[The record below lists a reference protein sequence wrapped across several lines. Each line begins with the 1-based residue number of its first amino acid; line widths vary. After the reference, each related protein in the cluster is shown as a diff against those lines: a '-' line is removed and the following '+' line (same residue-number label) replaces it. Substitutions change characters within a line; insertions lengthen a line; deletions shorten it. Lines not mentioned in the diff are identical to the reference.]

1 MERIG
6 YAILLGA
13 IAILI
18 WAVIMGTEKMVRL
31 IIGNYIIGGTCY
43 AFGESIHY
51 RANQLA
57 NTPESS
63 FLGINYQTLAN
74 VLHTGQLT
82 FVLVLFIIL
91 TILVYTS
98 STIKVSTIQ
107 HPSAE
112 KLYYIALIPLTL
124 LSFIFALSLAVMG
137 QGMETIAIIQQ
148 NVSVT
153 FSFVREFIQTMPL
166 RMFAHGVIVLLVS
179 SHIRMQL
186 SFSKKTT
193 TLPEG
198 LGDL

>member
-18 WAVIMGTEKMVRL
+18 WAIIMGTEKMVSL

-51 RANQLA
+51 WANQLA
-57 NTPESS
+57 STPETS
-63 FLGINYQTLAN
+63 FLGLNYQTLAN
-74 VLHTGQLT
+74 FLNTGQLT
-82 FVLVLFIIL
+82 FVLLLFVIL

-98 STIKVSTIQ
+98 STIKVSTMQ
-107 HPSAE
+107 NPSAE

-137 QGMETIAIIQQ
+137 QGIETMTMIKQ
-148 NVSVT
+148 NVSGT
-153 FSFVREFIQTMPL
+153 FSFVGNFIQAMPL
-166 RMFAHGVIVLLVS
+166 RMLTHGVIVLLIS
-179 SHIRMQL
+179 SHIRMKL
-186 SFSKKTT
+186 SFAKKST

-198 LGDL
+198 LGEE